1 MRLPSSNIILGGLI
15 IARFEVEWTGLC
27 LRSLICMG
35 RAPRAAG
42 VAGPKTDAVIH
53 LGGSDFAYEHTYD
66 VRRNLIINSPAD
78 PGLQ

>member
-1 MRLPSSNIILGGLI
+1 MDWIVFAI
-15 IARFEVEWTGLC
+15 FVV
-27 LRSLICMG
+27 CMG